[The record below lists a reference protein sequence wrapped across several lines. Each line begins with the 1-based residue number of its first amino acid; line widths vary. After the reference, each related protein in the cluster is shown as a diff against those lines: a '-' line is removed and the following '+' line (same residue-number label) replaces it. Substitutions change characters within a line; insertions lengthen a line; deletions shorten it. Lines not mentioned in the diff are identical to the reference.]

1 MYNDAS
7 MAHGALA
14 PAVEQRPAHPAQQ
27 PCAHERAWA
36 SSDQG
41 SRGYCMMDG
50 IDDMLDLDRLSDEEL
65 MEGLFGR
72 IQSDPSLVP
81 IQSCPVEEV
90 KFARL
95 RLIK

>member
-7 MAHGALA
+7 MAHGAFA
-14 PAVEQRPAHPAQQ
+14 PAVEQCPAQPAQQ

-41 SRGYCMMDG
+41 SRGHCMMDG

-72 IQSDPSLVP
+72 IQSDANHVL
-81 IQSCPVEEV
+81 IHTCPVEEV

-95 RLIK
+95 RLVK